1 MIFSFEVAFFDRLDS
16 RFNSQKDISN
26 LVMYRLTLV
35 YFICYRL
42 DCVSRTSLNGLL
54 ISI

>member
-1 MIFSFEVAFFDRLDS
+1 MIFLSEVDFFDRLGS
-16 RFNSQKDISN
+16 RLNSQKGISN
-26 LVMYRLTLV
+26 LILHRLTLG

-42 DCVSRTSLNGLL
+42 GCVSRISLNGLL